1 MQLRTHNYKV
11 NMVPLEDLILIE
23 DTIRKCIDNNT
34 IDNIADAVGPM
45 YYSTYKKDIDALIEK
60 IMNE

>member
-1 MQLRTHNYKV
+1 ML
-11 NMVPLEDLILIE
+11 PFEDLTLLE
-23 DTIRKCIDNNT
+23 NTIRKCISNNT

-45 YYSTYKKDIDALIEK
+45 YYSTYKKDIDALVEK